1 MNLYREVHRPQF
13 HFSAKENWINDP
25 NGLVYCDGT
34 WHLFFQHNPE
44 SNIWGN
50 MTWGHAIS
58 HDLIQWEQVEH
69 ALYPDEHGTMFS
81 GSAVIDHNNTAG
93 FGKGAM
99 LLFYTAAGDC
109 VAPERPYTQCLAHSS
124 DNGRTITK
132 YEGNPIIGN
141 FTKGNRDPKV
151 IWHEGSGRWIMA
163 LYLIDNEYC
172 LLRSKDC
179 KNWERFQDLTLP
191 GVTECPDFFPLT
203 DESGSLRWLFWGAKG
218 KYLIGSFD
226 GNEFIADT
234 ETLTSECGSN
244 GYAAQTWSDAPDGRI
259 VQVSWMNKGLYP
271 EMPFNH
277 QMSIPVELSLIGS
290 GNNARLTRWPV
301 KEFESLRKKTS
312 TLNAQQILGWKNP
325 LVIGI
330 QSDLMELSLDA
341 VRRDSGRLHMAIRGQ
356 AVIIDWDKSELGFQ
370 GHTVA
375 LPNSQIIE
383 ILMLIDKA
391 SLEVFINKG
400 VVSASFPFLPGAYLN
415 RLELYS
421 DGEQQVKRISV
432 HELNSIW

>member
-1 MNLYREVHRPQF
+1 
-13 HFSAKENWINDP
+13 
-25 NGLVYCDGT
+25 
-34 WHLFFQHNPE
+34 
-44 SNIWGN
+44 
-50 MTWGHAIS
+50 
-58 HDLIQWEQVEH
+58 
-69 ALYPDEHGTMFS
+69 
-81 GSAVIDHNNTAG
+81 
-93 FGKGAM
+93 
-99 LLFYTAAGDC
+99 
-109 VAPERPYTQCLAHSS
+109 
-124 DNGRTITK
+124 
-132 YEGNPIIGN
+132 
-141 FTKGNRDPKV
+141 
-151 IWHEGSGRWIMA
+151 MA

-330 QSDLMELSLDA
+330 QSDLMELSLAA

-421 DGEQQVKRISV
+421 DGEQQVERISV